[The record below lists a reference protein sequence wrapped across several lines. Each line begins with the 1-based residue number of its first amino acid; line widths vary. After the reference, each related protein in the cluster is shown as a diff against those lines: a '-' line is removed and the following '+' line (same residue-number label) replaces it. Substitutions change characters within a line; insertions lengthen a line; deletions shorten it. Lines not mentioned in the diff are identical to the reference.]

1 MKRVVA
7 SLCICWAAFCG
18 TQSNTAPLV
27 FGMTPQEASIALGVP
42 LVYHSGGS
50 GSEIYLAYGSPGI
63 PGFYPVDS
71 ALALQFRKG
80 QLTDGKRIGAC
91 AARGRSEDRMS
102 ARPIALSILDL
113 SPVAA
118 GSSGAVSLRNS
129 LDLARL
135 ADGLGFT
142 RYWVAE
148 HHNLPSIA
156 SSAPDIMIGQ
166 IAAATARIRVGSG
179 GVMLPNHAPL
189 MVAERFKVLEAL
201 FPGRIDLGI
210 GRAPGTD
217 PVTSYALRRRQDAG
231 GDDDFLERFQELLL
245 FESNAFPEGHPFR
258 SVRAMPQDVAL
269 PPIWLLG
276 SSGYSAQLAAM
287 VGAGFSFAH
296 HFADHDAVAAMLSY
310 RDRFKPSPARATPY
324 AILACAAVCADS
336 DAEAERLA
344 ATIDLNFVRRS
355 RGEYL
360 PLASPQEAAAY
371 PYSPAERGLIARN
384 RARLFVGAKPTVLER
399 LREMIAATKADEV
412 MVTTMIYD
420 HAARRHSY
428 ELLAEAFGLR
438 ALKDNEVPAAAG
450 PL

>member
-1 MKRVVA
+1 
-7 SLCICWAAFCG
+7 
-18 TQSNTAPLV
+18 
-27 FGMTPQEASIALGVP
+27 MTP
-42 LVYHSGGS
+42 
-50 GSEIYLAYGSPGI
+50 
-63 PGFYPVDS
+63 
-71 ALALQFRKG
+71 
-80 QLTDGKRIGAC
+80 
-91 AARGRSEDRMS
+91 
-102 ARPIALSILDL
+102 LSVLDL
-113 SPVAA
+113 SPVAV
-118 GSSGAVSLRNS
+118 GSSGAQSLRNS

-135 ADGLGFT
+135 ADGLGYT

-166 IAAATARIRVGSG
+166 IAATTTHMRVGSG

-201 FPGRIDLGI
+201 FPGRIDLGL

-217 PVTSYALRRRQDAG
+217 PVTSYALRRRQDMG
-231 GDDDFLERFQELLL
+231 GDDDFLQRFQELVL
-245 FESNAFPEGHPFR
+245 FESSAFPEGHPFR
-258 SVRAMPQDVAL
+258 AIRAMPQDVAL

-287 VGAGFSFAH
+287 VGAGYSFAH
-296 HFADHDAVAAMLSY
+296 HFADHDPVEAMLSY
-310 RDRFKPSPARATPY
+310 REQFKPSAARERPY

-360 PLASPQEAAAY
+360 PLASPEEATSH

-384 RARLFVGAKPTVLER
+384 RARLFVGSKATVLER
-399 LREMIAATKADEV
+399 LEAMIAATKADEV

-438 ALKDNEVPAAAG
+438 V
-450 PL
+450 

>member
-1 MKRVVA
+1 M
-7 SLCICWAAFCG
+7 
-18 TQSNTAPLV
+18 P
-27 FGMTPQEASIALGVP
+27 
-42 LVYHSGGS
+42 
-50 GSEIYLAYGSPGI
+50 
-63 PGFYPVDS
+63 
-71 ALALQFRKG
+71 
-80 QLTDGKRIGAC
+80 
-91 AARGRSEDRMS
+91 

-296 HFADHDAVAAMLSY
+296 HFAEHDAVAAMLSY

-360 PLASPQEAAAY
+360 PLASPQEALAY
-371 PYSPAERGLIARN
+371 PYSPAERALIARN
-384 RARLFVGAKPTVLER
+384 RARLFVGAKATVLTR
-399 LREMIAATKADEV
+399 LREMIDVTKADDL

-438 ALKDNEVPAAAG
+438 ALKNNEGPRTHPAVAVALRRQKREISRCNAGTCHCARPAAFTG
-450 PL
+450 GRLG